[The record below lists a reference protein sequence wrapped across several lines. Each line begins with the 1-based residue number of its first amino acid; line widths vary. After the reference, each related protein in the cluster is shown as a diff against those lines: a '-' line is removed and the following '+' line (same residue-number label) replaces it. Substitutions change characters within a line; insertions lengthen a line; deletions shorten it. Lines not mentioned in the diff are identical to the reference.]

1 MGGYTLGEKIT
12 NLLKENTRT
21 EAIRRELKA
30 LFKDSK
36 LADIISEMSD
46 EELEALAPTLARGVY
61 MGSPVFDGAKEGEIK
76 ALLEHAGLPTSGK
89 TTLHDA

>member
-1 MGGYTLGEKIT
+1 MSLGEKIT

-36 LADIISEMSD
+36 LADTISDMGD
-46 EELEALAPTLARGVY
+46 DELEALAPTLARGV
-61 MGSPVFDGAKEGEIK
+61 
-76 ALLEHAGLPTSGK
+76 LHGL
-89 TTLHDA
+89 ARV